1 MLPERCKLLSPDRS
15 EALRY
20 PPGLGL
26 RRTIK
31 VKEFDGGVIHIE
43 GDDSVISNEI
53 TRVISMVITDNPG
66 YKLIYYSL
74 PKKIPGSRFD
84 EMSAFLIFSKGVK
97 KDPRLSKR
105 LLTKKRIEM
114 LKEGLRLTPEPYYKI
129 KEYDGGV
136 IYLEWLTSLAK
147 RYANHPPTEQV
158 AEVISA
164 VRTIHPGYELTYY
177 SGLIEG
183 KVVSSATLI
192 FEPKT
197 NLP

>member
-1 MLPERCKLLSPDRS
+1 
-15 EALRY
+15 
-20 PPGLGL
+20 
-26 RRTIK
+26 
-31 VKEFDGGVIHIE
+31 
-43 GDDSVISNEI
+43 
-53 TRVISMVITDNPG
+53 
-66 YKLIYYSL
+66 
-74 PKKIPGSRFD
+74 
-84 EMSAFLIFSKGVK
+84 
-97 KDPRLSKR
+97 
-105 LLTKKRIEM
+105 M

-136 IYLEWLTSLAK
+136 IYLEWLASLAT

-183 KVVSSATLI
+183 KVISSATLI